1 MTSPATADL
10 CDAHPG
16 RLRIVAPLLR
26 DFGGAARFHGP
37 VATVQVFE
45 DNVLVRALLET
56 PGEGRVLVVDG
67 GGSERCA
74 LLGDRLAGL
83 ACEQG
88 WSGVVVHGCIRDAAQ
103 LAKLPLGVRALGTH
117 PCKSAK
123 NGRGERNLPVHFA
136 GVSFRPGDW
145 LYADQDGIVVS
156 DGDLLGKLAAGG

>member
-67 GGSERCA
+67 GGSLRCA
-74 LLGDRLAGL
+74 LLGDNLAQT
-83 ACEQG
+83 ACDNG
-88 WSGVVVHGCIRDAAQ
+88 WRGVVVFGCVRDSAVLATIPIGIRAVA
-103 LAKLPLGVRALGTH
+103 TH
-117 PCKSAK
+117 PRKSGKRAE
-123 NGRGERNLPVHFA
+123 GQQDGVLRMA
-136 GVSFRPGDW
+136 GVAIAPGQY
-145 LYADQDGIVVS
+145 LYGDEDGIVIAS
-156 DGDLLGKLAAGG
+156 QALLE